1 MTVPS
6 ISVCILSYNYG
17 RFLGQAID
25 SALAQQPGPYGLA
38 EVVVIDDG
46 STDSSLEVCARYGE
60 RIRAVSCRHRGF
72 AATLSEAITQARGD
86 WIALLDADD
95 WFTTDKLATVA
106 AAITADILVVQHW
119 EHVVKADG
127 SPLLDRPHPGG
138 NMSTLV
144 VRRDAATDL
153 LPVTNEVFFH
163 VFDHL
168 GRGVKIIDALM
179 HYRVH
184 DANMTDRTRP
194 GVWQDYL
201 QQVATDVATRL
212 RDLAQRPPAWAT
224 RRDLLRLAWHFAAN
238 AQGHAREA
246 AVQRRRRAAALRAT
260 GTELLLTL
268 LARRAP
274 LSRIAGVRSAMLMRP
289 TVILSAQQ
297 RLIEDLGR
305 PETTVTRDRG
315 SRCRT
320 RQRISPHQAFAVPY
334 SPITAPQEP
343 AKPIAH
349 GNEAGNGLADQ
360 VNSLINK

>member
-17 RFLGQAID
+17 RFLSQAID
-25 SALAQQPGPYGLA
+25 SALAQRPGLYRLA

-46 STDSSLEVCARYGE
+46 STDNSLEVCAVYGK
-60 RIRAVSCRHRGF
+60 RIRIVSCPHRGF

-86 WIALLDADD
+86 WVALLDADD
-95 WFTTDKLATVA
+95 WFTTDKLSTVA
-106 AAITADILVVQHW
+106 TAIRADTLVVQHW

-144 VRRDAATDL
+144 VHRDAAADL

-168 GRGVKIIDALM
+168 GRGVKLIDPLM

-184 DANMTDRTRP
+184 NANMTDRARP

-201 QQVATDVATRL
+201 QEVATEVAARL
-212 RDLAQRPPAWAT
+212 RALARQPPIWAT

-238 AQGHAREA
+238 AHGHAREA
-246 AVQRRRRAAALRAT
+246 AVQRRHRAVALQAT
-260 GTELLLTL
+260 GAELILTL
-268 LARRAP
+268 LARRA
-274 LSRIAGVRSAMLMRP
+274 LAFRIAGIRSALSMRP
-289 TVILSAQQ
+289 TVVLSAQQ
-297 RLIEDLGR
+297 
-305 PETTVTRDRG
+305 G
-315 SRCRT
+315 S
-320 RQRISPHQAFAVPY
+320 
-334 SPITAPQEP
+334 
-343 AKPIAH
+343 
-349 GNEAGNGLADQ
+349 
-360 VNSLINK
+360 